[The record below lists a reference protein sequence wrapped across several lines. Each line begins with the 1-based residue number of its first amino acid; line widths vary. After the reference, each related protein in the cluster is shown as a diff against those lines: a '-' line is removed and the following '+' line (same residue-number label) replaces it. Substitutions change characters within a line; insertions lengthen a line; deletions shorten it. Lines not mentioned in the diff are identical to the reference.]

1 VVALKIMANSLPASQ
16 TLGFRLRPTSLNAKA
31 IGCLHN
37 HSLELSPLFAG
48 IPLSDQARIISASI
62 SRKFARRQ
70 IIFIAGDPVKEIML
84 LTEGCVKITQL
95 GETGSEI
102 ILRLNVPGE
111 VVGALVVTRMG
122 THGSTA
128 EALLAC
134 KALVW
139 NAPTFEALSERF
151 PILQRNA
158 MRIMARRLLELEGRY
173 LEVSTERVAP
183 RLARE
188 LLRLLVQMGRRV
200 DGVFEINLSREE
212 LAQLTGTTL
221 FTVSRVLSGWAQQ
234 GIVSLRRQAVVVQGP
249 FGLLSVCELK

>member
-1 VVALKIMANSLPASQ
+1 MASPQPASQ
-16 TLGFRLRPTSLNAKA
+16 TLALRLWPTSLNAKSN
-31 IGCLHN
+31 GCHQTQCV
-37 HSLELSPLFAG
+37 ETSPLFAD
-48 IPLSDQARIISASI
+48 IPRSNQAIIVSAALA
-62 SRKFARRQ
+62 RKFARRQ
-70 IIFIAGDPVKEIML
+70 TFFIAGDPVKEIML

-95 GETGSEI
+95 GENGSEI
-102 ILRLNVPGE
+102 ILRLNAPGE
-111 VVGALVVTRMG
+111 IVGAVGTMRLG

-128 EALLAC
+128 EALLEC

-139 NAPTFEALSERF
+139 NTPTFEALSERF

-158 MRIMARRLLELEGRY
+158 MRILARRLLELEGRF

-188 LLRLLVQMGRRV
+188 LLRLLVHVGRRV
-200 DGVFEINLSREE
+200 DGVLEVNLSREE

-234 GIVSLRRQAVVVQGP
+234 GIVSLRRQAVVVQSP
-249 FGLLSVCELK
+249 FGLLGLCDLK